1 MDASRIKNRVVLVA
15 LAAAAVAAPAAEP
28 PGVHVRLYVIDCA
41 IKRGMTPRFVVEVRA
56 LSDTVK
62 VLKFDKRGDL
72 RHSYARIRV
81 TKDQRDVDIPV
92 VISDPGPTSDADY
105 VELETGEALTFE
117 HDGGPLTLSQLPP
130 GTYSA
135 TVDLQPDWRVGPVRS
150 EATSFEVLDDSRQRD
165 FDSNRARWSALGM
178 KSYRYILWQQGA
190 WMHSHAIGVTV
201 RDREMVS
208 SRHLRFVSRPGEL
221 LTFDVS
227 ETEIADVKSL
237 DTIPE
242 IFELVAQA
250 LNEPNTV
257 VDVLYHPE
265 YGFPMKFARN
275 QCNAF
280 DDEFSL
286 SVSDFE
292 VVQ

>member
-1 MDASRIKNRVVLVA
+1 
-15 LAAAAVAAPAAEP
+15 
-28 PGVHVRLYVIDCA
+28 
-41 IKRGMTPRFVVEVRA
+41 
-56 LSDTVK
+56 
-62 VLKFDKRGDL
+62 
-72 RHSYARIRV
+72 
-81 TKDQRDVDIPV
+81 
-92 VISDPGPTSDADY
+92 
-105 VELETGEALTFE
+105 
-117 HDGGPLTLSQLPP
+117 
-130 GTYSA
+130 
-135 TVDLQPDWRVGPVRS
+135 
-150 EATSFEVLDDSRQRD
+150 
-165 FDSNRARWSALGM
+165 
-178 KSYRYILWQQGA
+178 
-190 WMHSHAIGVTV
+190 
-201 RDREMVS
+201 MVS